1 MDEGLD
7 SFFFF
12 SFFASK
18 TYRVKI
24 FLPKQTDPQG
34 KKNKKTDLTYHQ
46 LDNYHQQNRPITKN
60 AAD

>member
-7 SFFFF
+7 SS

-18 TYRVKI
+18 TYRMKN

-34 KKNKKTDLTYHQ
+34 EKKKIDLTYYQ
-46 LDNYHQQNRPITKN
+46 LDNYHRQNRPITKN
-60 AAD
+60 AED

>member
-7 SFFFF
+7 SS

-24 FLPKQTDPQG
+24 FLPKQTDPHG
-34 KKNKKTDLTYHQ
+34 EKKKQK
-46 LDNYHQQNRPITKN
+46 NRFDILSIR
-60 AAD
+60 